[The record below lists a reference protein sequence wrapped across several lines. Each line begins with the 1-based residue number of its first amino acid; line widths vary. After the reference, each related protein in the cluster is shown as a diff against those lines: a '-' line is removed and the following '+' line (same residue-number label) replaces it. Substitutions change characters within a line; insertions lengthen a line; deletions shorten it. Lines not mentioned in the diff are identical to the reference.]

1 MSLFKQSMHICNENI
16 RKWSSNYRIWVLFI
30 MISIFVFD
38 YANEIIKFAYAVNY
52 KVAPWM
58 FPFLFTQS
66 YMKRIIFMGVILLFC
81 DAPFIDNTQQY
92 VVVRSGRKSWNIGQI
107 SYIFLASF
115 LYFLFII
122 AIAIIFNLRYMEFN
136 LDWGKVLGTLGLS
149 NVGDMVSSKV
159 WVSGKIIS
167 FYTPLQA
174 MSISYILSS
183 LVATLIGLLIYVI
196 NSITNSQFLGILSG
210 IVLVLV
216 DTLTK
221 YNDDLLWFSP
231 VSWASL
237 DKIGIEKTATMPPI
251 SYVFGA
257 LIIIISILISIAIIF
272 SKKKPI
278 EICNL
283 K

>member
-1 MSLFKQSMHICNENI
+1 MSLFRQSMHICNENI

-30 MISIFVFD
+30 MISIFIFD
-38 YANEIIKFAYAVNY
+38 YTNEIVKFAYSVDY
-52 KVAPWM
+52 KVTPWM
-58 FPFLFTQS
+58 FSFLFTQS

-115 LYFLFII
+115 LYFLFMI
-122 AIAIIFNLRYMEFN
+122 AITIIFNLRYMEFN
-136 LDWGKVLGTLGLS
+136 LEWGKVLGTLGLTS
-149 NVGDMVSSKV
+149 VGDMVSAKV

-174 MSISYILSS
+174 MAISYILSS

-196 NSITNSQFLGILSG
+196 NSFTNSQFLGILAG

-221 YNDDLLWFSP
+221 FNHMLLWFSP

-237 DKIGIEKTATMPPI
+237 EKIGIEKTATMPPI